1 MKKRVVIIG
10 GSIGGLSAA
19 LVLASAIK
27 GELDFEL
34 SIIEKG
40 GKEADLYK
48 ADVYNVP
55 MFRAGING
63 EEIIAS
69 TKEQLSKLAKV
80 DFIEG
85 EATEIRGEKGNFEV
99 SGAGFV
105 KKADYVIVAT
115 GAGACN
121 IKGLESFVKPHTL
134 MPKPGKV
141 CLEVSGRNVIKD
153 GIYAAGIVSGVT
165 TMVACAM
172 GSATE
177 TACAI
182 LSDIAGGIAVIH
194 DFKGSRQA

>member
-1 MKKRVVIIG
+1 MAKKVVIIG
-10 GSIGGLSAA
+10 GSVAGLSAA

-55 MFRAGING
+55 LFRAGING
-63 EEIIAS
+63 EEIISS

-80 DFIEG
+80 EFVES
-85 EATEIRGEKGNFEV
+85 EVTEIRGEKGNFEV
-99 SGAGFV
+99 IGAGFA

-115 GAGACN
+115 GANACN

-134 MPKPGKV
+134 MPKPGKIR
-141 CLEVSGRNVIKD
+141 LEVSGRNVVKE

-182 LSDIAGGIAVIH
+182 LSDIAGSVVVIH
-194 DFKGSRQA
+194 DFKGSR

>member
-10 GSIGGLSAA
+10 GSIAGLSAA

-34 SIIEKG
+34 SVIEKG
-40 GKEADLYK
+40 GKEADLHQ
-48 ADVYNVP
+48 ACVYNVP
-55 MFRAGING
+55 LFKSGIDG
-63 EEIIAS
+63 EEIITS
-69 TKEQLSKLAKV
+69 TKEQLNKLAKV
-80 DFIEG
+80 EFIEG

-99 SGAGFV
+99 SGEGFV

-115 GAGACN
+115 GASACE
-121 IKGLESFVKPHTL
+121 IKGLEFFVKPHKL

-141 CLEVSGRNVIKD
+141 CLEVSGRNVVRD

-182 LSDIAGGIAVIH
+182 LSDIAGNVAVIH
-194 DFKGSRQA
+194 DFKGSR